1 MEIPTLTPR
10 LVAAVEDRT
19 SGATGVARQ
28 VIKGL
33 LEFADERDRLRATA
47 DLLFDR
53 LPWYAPMWHVVRAAY
68 SDLPRVALRWLL
80 DRLDAD
86 VEKTVAAA
94 VNLLKDR
101 GGSIHAAPSSALVKA
116 VTSTLA
122 TLNES
127 SGPSTGLAGADAIG
141 SGAILNIIGTHDL
154 ARTRPTIVVTTS
166 LKLVPEQ
173 VFQRLGGPEFERI
186 PLAMF
191 SAVVLD
197 GEVLTPAEVGERAM
211 RLSDG

>member
-1 MEIPTLTPR
+1 MLTPR

-28 VIKGL
+28 VISGL
-33 LEFADERDRLRATA
+33 LEFAGERDRLRATA
-47 DLLFDR
+47 DLLFDA

-68 SDLPRVALRWLL
+68 SDQPKAALRWLL

-101 GGSIHAAPSSALVKA
+101 GGPVHAAPSSALVKA
-116 VTSTLA
+116 VTRTLA
-122 TLNES
+122 TLRPANL
-127 SGPSTGLAGADAIG
+127 SGGPTGLAGADAIG
-141 SGAILNIIGTHDL
+141 SGAILNIVGTHDI

-173 VFQRLGGPEFERI
+173 VFQRLGGPGFERI

-197 GEVLTPAEVGERAM
+197 GEVLTPAEVGERAAS
-211 RLSDG
+211 LDDQPA